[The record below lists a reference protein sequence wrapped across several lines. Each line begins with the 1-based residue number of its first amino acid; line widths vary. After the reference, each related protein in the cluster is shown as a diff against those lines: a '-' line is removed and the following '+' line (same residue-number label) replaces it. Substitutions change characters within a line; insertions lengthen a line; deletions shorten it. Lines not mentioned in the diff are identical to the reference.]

1 MKKLFLLLLTIP
13 FLLSSTTKGDINHDF
28 YGIWKTVDNE
38 FVKIGMNSNF
48 DVTFQRVSMNKS
60 TLSKGVILNA
70 GEGEIKIKRDYPQEE
85 YYTSQYVFSPT
96 KQTLVI
102 MKPDGKTAWLLEKV
116 SN

>member
-13 FLLSSTTKGDINHDF
+13 FLLSNTTGGNINHDF

-48 DVTFQRVSMNKS
+48 DVTFQRVNMNKS

-70 GEGEIKIKRDYPQEE
+70 GEGQIEIKRDYPQEE
-85 YYTSQYVFSPT
+85 YYTSQYVFSAS